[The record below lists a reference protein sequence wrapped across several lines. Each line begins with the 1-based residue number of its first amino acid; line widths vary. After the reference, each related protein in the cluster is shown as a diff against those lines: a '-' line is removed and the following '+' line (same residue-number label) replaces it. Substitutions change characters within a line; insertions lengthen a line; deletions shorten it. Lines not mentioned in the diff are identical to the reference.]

1 MNDPKAVLQP
11 FFITVSEG
19 LLIFIFKGIGK
30 MCEKWKKKTNIFYY
44 LGILDI
50 LQQIFTYSKST
61 TETVEKGVKH
71 VQNKQ

>member
-1 MNDPKAVLQP
+1 M
-11 FFITVSEG
+11 
-19 LLIFIFKGIGK
+19 
-30 MCEKWKKKTNIFYY
+30 FYY